1 MTASSRKDNE
11 APAQS
16 GGLPAREGESWHR
29 SFDSELQKAAHAT
42 TEWAYS
48 GGEGRRRAVATI
60 LADVMMAVEKGQ
72 LAEARDLMAR
82 LVVLSRWTTMSLDDV
97 AGTLG
102 LGQAERDEI
111 RAGLV
116 EGLVADGH
124 DREHA
129 IEIADQLAANSLWS
143 LDIDESPPGP

>member
-1 MTASSRKDNE
+1 MANTKGP
-11 APAQS
+11 APAGPFAWKEQIV
-16 GGLPAREGESWHR
+16 EQ
-29 SFDSELQKAAHAT
+29 ELQRMARDI

-48 GGEGRRRAVATI
+48 GGESRRRAVAALMADAMVAI
-60 LADVMMAVEKGQ
+60 ASGELAQ
-72 LAEARDLMAR
+72 ARDVLSR
-82 LVVLSRWTTMSLDDV
+82 LVVLSRWTTMALDEV

-102 LGQAERDEI
+102 LDEAERDEI

-143 LDIDESPPGP
+143 LDIDESPPEP

>member
-1 MTASSRKDNE
+1 ME
-11 APAQS
+11 Q
-16 GGLPAREGESWHR
+16 EFE
-29 SFDSELQKAAHAT
+29 SELQKVARAI

-48 GGEGRRRAVATI
+48 GGEGRRRAVASI
-60 LADVMMAVEKGQ
+60 LADVMMAVERGN
-72 LAEARDLMAR
+72 LAEARELMSR
-82 LVVLSRWTTMSLDDV
+82 LVVLSRWTTMTLDEV

-102 LGQAERDEI
+102 LDEAELDEI
-111 RAGLV
+111 RAGIV